1 MKTNKEYS
9 KATMFEDKEYQG
21 WTNSAT
27 WSAAYLVNQ
36 ERIAYEALVVIRKA
50 GKQVTGNDVKEWFNK
65 LKLKRDSWTR
75 GKVNWQEIADTHYND
90 NDY

>member
-1 MKTNKEYS
+1 MKANE
-9 KATMFEDKEYQG
+9 EYQG

-36 ERIAYEALVVIRKA
+36 ERIAYETLVAIRKA

-75 GKVNWQEIADTHYND
+75 GKVNWQEIAETHYND